1 MSRFTKY
8 WYTTLVLLLLL
19 GCAGAFLGS
28 RDVLYTG
35 NRAAD
40 TVAIDRENGEW
51 WASTLL
57 LRKSNGKQWC
67 SAVAFNNEA
76 TMTVPVGDG
85 HGTTEVVPVTY
96 LVTARHCSGDMWGG
110 FANEVLYNPDG
121 TVRKEIKHKVLNVF
135 EHPKKD
141 FAVLVVR
148 GHTLFSTPVCV
159 QSLPVQRQDFI
170 IGFRG
175 NSHGDF
181 YKLGKFISPAYAY
194 KGQSGGG
201 VFSPKWGLH
210 TIVSTHVDGVNIY
223 IALKDMKM
231 DHLITW

>member
-8 WYTTLVLLLLL
+8 WYGTLVALILV
-19 GCAGAFLGS
+19 GCAGVFLGS

-35 NRAAD
+35 DRAAD
-40 TVAIDRENGEW
+40 TVEVNKENSEW

-57 LRKSNGKQWC
+57 LRKKSGQQWC
-67 SAVAFNNEA
+67 SAVAINN
-76 TMTVPVGDG
+76 
-85 HGTTEVVPVTY
+85 TTSEIFGGRLRPISW
-96 LVTARHCSGDMWGG
+96 LVTAKHCSGPMLNSWAFD
-110 FANEVLYNPDG
+110 VLYNPDG
-121 TVRKEIKHKVLNVF
+121 TVYKEIAYQVIEVMD
-135 EHPKKD
+135 HPSKD
-141 FAVLVVR
+141 FSILKVE

-159 QSLPVQRQDFI
+159 NTLPVQRQDFI

-181 YKLGKFISPAYAY
+181 HKLGKFISPAYAY

-210 TIVSTHVDGVNIY
+210 SIVSTHVDGVNIY
-223 IALKDMKM
+223 IALVDMNM
-231 DHLITW
+231 EHILTW